1 MNIFFQHPKDV
12 CMTYFSHFWFSLSLS
27 LKLAKGSI
35 KAFLHA
41 IYPDRFITSTSDIT
55 KEIMQ
60 DIESSGCK
68 QD

>member
-1 MNIFFQHPKDV
+1 MWFQHPKQV

>member
-35 KAFLHA
+35 KAFIHA
-41 IYPDRFITSTSDIT
+41 IYPDKFITSTSDIT
-55 KEIMQ
+55 KDIIQ